1 MSRNSSRNGPCAL
14 RLPNAGP
21 RLNASCMRTI
31 FRILASGL
39 SIGLAGFLFG
49 FFGPILLA
57 PHAYHTPA
65 LAVYV
70 TGPLGFLVGI
80 GVGILQERSR
90 E

>member
-1 MSRNSSRNGPCAL
+1 
-14 RLPNAGP
+14 
-21 RLNASCMRTI
+21 MRAF

-39 SIGLAGFLFG
+39 SVGLAGFLFG

-57 PHAYHTPA
+57 PHDYHEPT

-70 TGPLGFLVGI
+70 TGPLGFLIGIGI
-80 GVGILQERSR
+80 GVLQERSR

>member
-1 MSRNSSRNGPCAL
+1 
-14 RLPNAGP
+14 
-21 RLNASCMRTI
+21 MRAF

-70 TGPLGFLVGI
+70 TGPLGFLIGI

-90 E
+90 G